1 MRLPSHYIIFSIVLV
16 DMIGMS
22 LVLPVIPLYA
32 EKFTVSPFVITLL
45 YSIFA
50 VCSFL
55 ALPILGSLSDKFG
68 RKPVLVASIFGSALG
83 WIVFAL
89 GNKLWILFLGRMID
103 GATAGNVSVA
113 QGYLTDISQPGH
125 DRIRKLSLIPTALG
139 IGFITG
145 PAIGGAL
152 SKISMTLPFWTTAAI
167 ALLNGIVALI
177 FLPES
182 IREKQ
187 HHLKIPTNPFK
198 SIAQGF
204 GTKKYRLMLCLIFL
218 TSMAFESYH
227 STFILYMNRAFDLA
241 SHQAGLVLSGV
252 GVVIALNQIFLLKK
266 LIRNFSPFKIQII
279 TTAILI
285 AGFTLLALTPL
296 PIFLSILII
305 TAICEGTLTI
315 INASELSTKA
325 EESERGKII
334 GISHSLLALA
344 QITSP
349 TITSLVMEKYL
360 RAPWII
366 PAIWLTI
373 ILFIL
378 IIKKEELKG
387 QEVKPI
393 DPIQIMP

>member
-1 MRLPSHYIIFSIVLV
+1 MV
-16 DMIGMS
+16 GMS

-68 RKPVLVASIFGSALG
+68 RKPVLVMSILGSSMG
-83 WIVFAL
+83 WIIFAL

-113 QGYLTDISQPGH
+113 QSYLTDISEPGH
-125 DRIRKLSLIPTALG
+125 DRIKKLSLIPTALG

-145 PAIGGAL
+145 PAIGGVL
-152 SKISMTLPFWTTAAI
+152 SKISMTLPFWIAAAI
-167 ALLNGIVALI
+167 TLMNGVIALI

-187 HHLKIPTNPFK
+187 HHLKISKNPFG
-198 SIAQGF
+198 SIMQGLA
-204 GTKKYRLMLCLIFL
+204 TKKYRLILFLVLL

-227 STFILYMNRAFDLA
+227 STFILYVNRAFGLEA
-241 SHQAGLVLSGV
+241 HQAGLVLSGV

-266 LIRNFSPFKIQII
+266 WIRNFTPFKIQII
-279 TTAILI
+279 TVSILI
-285 AGFTLLALTPL
+285 GGFTLLALMPL
-296 PIFLSILII
+296 PAFLSILAI

-325 EESERGKII
+325 DECERGKII

-349 TITSLVMEKYL
+349 TITSSVMEKYL
-360 RAPWII
+360 RAPWFI
-366 PAIWLTI
+366 PIIWLTI
-373 ILFIL
+373 ILMVL
-378 IIKKEELKG
+378 TVKKRELKK
-387 QEVKPI
+387 QEIGSIP
-393 DPIQIMP
+393 PIQIT